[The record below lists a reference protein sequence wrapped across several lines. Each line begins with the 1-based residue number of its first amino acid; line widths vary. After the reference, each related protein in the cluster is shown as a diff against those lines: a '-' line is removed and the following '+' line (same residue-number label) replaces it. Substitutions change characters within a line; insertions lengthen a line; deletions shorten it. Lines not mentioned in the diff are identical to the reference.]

1 MSKDTLKS
9 RVRFC
14 TTLKPE
20 THEQLKEMSRE
31 TLIPISKLVDM
42 AIVDLL
48 EKRTS
53 VSPKM

>member
-20 THEQLKEMSRE
+20 THERLKEMSRE

>member
-1 MSKDTLKS
+1 MDTLKN

-20 THEQLKEMSRE
+20 THEQLKELSRE

-42 AIVDLL
+42 AITKMLN
-48 EKRTS
+48 EGTN
-53 VSPKM
+53 VSPK